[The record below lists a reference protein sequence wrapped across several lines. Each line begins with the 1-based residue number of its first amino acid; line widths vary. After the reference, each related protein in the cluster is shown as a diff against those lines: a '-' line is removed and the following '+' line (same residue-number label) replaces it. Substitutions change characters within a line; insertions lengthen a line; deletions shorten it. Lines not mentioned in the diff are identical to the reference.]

1 MAIRNGRADPLRDGG
16 VGTPMGCS
24 RGLRLP
30 ARRPAGPDGVVL
42 KVRPGLDM
50 LASQHGIQLRPDPV
64 VIRTTAIIDRWIRR
78 LNGAVAITAAR
89 SRGGCRLIPAG
100 APPWPTSRRTWPEQR
115 HLEPPHLEQ
124 AELRDTR
131 ESCAANF
138 P

>member
-16 VGTPMGCS
+16 GGTPMGCS

-64 VIRTTAIIDRWIRR
+64 VIRTTAIIDTGGSEGSTAR
-78 LNGAVAITAAR
+78 LRSPPHDHGAAVA
-89 SRGGCRLIPAG
+89 SY
-100 APPWPTSRRTWPEQR
+100 PP
-115 HLEPPHLEQ
+115 
-124 AELRDTR
+124 
-131 ESCAANF
+131 
-138 P
+138 